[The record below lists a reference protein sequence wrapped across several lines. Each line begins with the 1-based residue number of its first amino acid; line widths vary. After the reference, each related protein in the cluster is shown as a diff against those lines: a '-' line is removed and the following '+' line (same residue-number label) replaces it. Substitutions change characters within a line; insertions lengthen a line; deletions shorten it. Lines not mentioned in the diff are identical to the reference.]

1 MTFIQAS
8 WDEPLIYEIRH
19 SAPIKRW
26 FDETQIDVSSY
37 IPKNLIRTKSVELPD
52 LPEVEVS
59 RHYTRLSRMNFSVD
73 LGTYPLGSCTM
84 KYNPKI
90 GEILASLDEA
100 RWLHPLQDESTIQG
114 ALEIIYKLSKYL
126 EIITG
131 TDKVT
136 LQPAAG
142 AHGEL
147 TGVLII
153 RAYHEDRGEDNVRN
167 EIIVP
172 DSAHG
177 SNPASATMA
186 GFKVIT
192 IPTGSDGNVDLNA
205 LKAVLSNKT
214 AGFMITNPNTLGLFE
229 KNIIEISKMV
239 HDVGGLMYYDGA
251 NLNGILGIVRPGDMG
266 FDIVHLNLHKTFATP
281 HGSGGPGAGAIGV
294 KKFLID
300 YLPVPTVEYDGTKYK
315 LNYDIPKTIGAV
327 HGFYGNFLVFIKALA
342 YIEIM
347 GEDGL
352 KEVALRSTQ
361 NTNRFLDMIKNAKG
375 VEIPYDPERPRKHEC
390 AISLKPLER
399 DTGVKTLDVAKRLL
413 DYGLHPPTIYFPL
426 IVDECMLIEF
436 TETESDENIKKYAST
451 LLKIIEEAY
460 KNPQIV
466 LTAPHNTSIGRLDE
480 AKASH
485 PKTMALSWKMFK
497 KHEKENKK
505 S

>member
-1 MTFIQAS
+1 MGFVQAS
-8 WDEPLIYEIRH
+8 WDEPLIYELKH
-19 SAPIKRW
+19 TAPIKRW
-26 FDETQIDVSSY
+26 FDSVEIDINSY
-37 IPKNLIRTKSVELPD
+37 VPSNLIRGENIELPD

-84 KYNPKI
+84 KYNPKEMI
-90 GEILASLDEA
+90 TLRDDA

-114 ALEIIYKLSKYL
+114 ALEIIYRLSKYL
-126 EIITG
+126 EVITG
-131 TDKVT
+131 TDRVT

-147 TGVLII
+147 TGVLMI
-153 RAYHEDRGEDNVRN
+153 RAYHEDRGESELRN

-177 SNPASATMA
+177 SNPASASMA
-186 GFKVIT
+186 GFKVVT
-192 IPTGSDGNVDLNA
+192 VPTGSDGNVDLEA
-205 LKAVLSNKT
+205 LKVALSKRT

-229 KNIIEISKMV
+229 KDIIEISKMV
-239 HDVGGLMYYDGA
+239 HEVGGLMYYDGA

-266 FDIVHLNLHKTFATP
+266 FDIVHLNLHKTFSTP
-281 HGSGGPGAGAIGV
+281 HGGGGPGAGAIGV
-294 KKFLID
+294 KKHLID
-300 YLPVPTVEYDGTKYK
+300 YLPVPIVEYDGKQYR
-315 LNYDIPKTIGAV
+315 LNYNLPKTIGAI

-347 GEDGL
+347 GEEGL

-361 NTNRFLDMIKNAKG
+361 NTNKFLDLIRNTRG
-375 VEIPYDPERPRKHEC
+375 IEIPYDPKRPRKHEC
-390 AISLKPLER
+390 AISLKPLEKE
-399 DTGVKTLDVAKRLL
+399 TGIRTLDVAKRLL
-413 DYGLHPPTIYFPL
+413 DYGVHPPTIYFPL

-436 TETESDENIKKYAST
+436 TETESDENVEKYASI
-451 LLKIIEEAY
+451 LIKIIEEAY
-460 KNPQIV
+460 NNPQVV
-466 LTAPHNTSIGRLDE
+466 LTAPHNTTIGRLDE

-497 KHEKENKK
+497 KKQSEKLI
-505 S
+505 

>member
-8 WDEPLIYEIRH
+8 WDEPLIYETRH
-19 SAPIKRW
+19 NVPIKRW
-26 FDETQIDVSSY
+26 FNETQIDVSSY
-37 IPKNLIRTKSVELPD
+37 VPKNLIRASSLELPD

-90 GEILASLDEA
+90 GEMLTLLDEA

-153 RAYHEDRGEDNVRN
+153 KAYYEDRGEGDIRN
-167 EIIVP
+167 EIVVP

-177 SNPASATMA
+177 SNPASAAMA
-186 GFKVIT
+186 GFKVVT
-192 IPTGSDGNVDLNA
+192 VPTGRDGNVDLDA
-205 LKAVLSNKT
+205 LKSVLSNRT

-229 KNIIEISKMV
+229 KDIAVVSKMV
-239 HDVGGLMYYDGA
+239 HNAGGLMYYDGA

-281 HGSGGPGAGAIGV
+281 HGGGGPGAGAIGV

-300 YLPVPTVEYDGTKYK
+300 YLPVPIVEYDGTKYK
-315 LNYDIPKTIGAV
+315 LNYDVPKTIGAV

-352 KEVALRSTQ
+352 REVALRSTQ
-361 NTNRFLDMIKNAKG
+361 NTNKFLDLIRNMKG
-375 VEIPYDPERPRKHEC
+375 IEIPYDPKRPRKHEC

-399 DTGVKTLDVAKRLL
+399 ETGVKTLDVAKRLL

-436 TETESDENIKKYAST
+436 TETESDESVEKYASI
-451 LLKIIEEAY
+451 LSKIIDEAY
-460 KNPQIV
+460 KDPQIV
-466 LTAPHNTSIGRLDE
+466 LTAPHNTSIRRLDE

-485 PKTMALSWKMFK
+485 PKSMALSWRMFK
-497 KHEKENKK
+497 KREKEREG
-505 S
+505 